1 MLAFFKKAL
10 EAGFARF
17 ENREAKSERFV
28 TQFVEPDMLDNG
40 FGFGR
45 KNTCK
50 ALIALRVTSFEQ
62 LFTLSAE
69 QLETIRTARGV
80 GPKVFTGFQRYL
92 AKRGVLPGAAEQ
104 EATAVA
110 TTPAAEVSTQERAPN
125 IDVV

>member
-1 MLAFFKKAL
+1 MLAIFKKML
-10 EAGFARF
+10 EAGRAKF

-28 TQFVEPDMLDNG
+28 TQYVEPDMLDNG

-50 ALIALRVTSFEQ
+50 ALVGLRVTSFEQ

-80 GPKVFTGFQRYL
+80 GPKVFSGFQRYL
-92 AKRGVLPGAAEQ
+92 AARGVLPGADAA
-104 EATAVA
+104 EATTVV
-110 TTPAAEVSTQERAPN
+110 TSETKERAPN